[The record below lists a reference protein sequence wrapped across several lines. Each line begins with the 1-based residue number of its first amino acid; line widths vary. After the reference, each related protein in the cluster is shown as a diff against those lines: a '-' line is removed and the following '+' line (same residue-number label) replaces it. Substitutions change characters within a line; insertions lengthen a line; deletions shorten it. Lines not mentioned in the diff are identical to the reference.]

1 MQAQSSDWLAYVLFV
16 LHKNVNTVNLTREML
31 LFFILLVVI
40 WTPLQLKVMGGAKHF
55 YNIFEWGREIK
66 MVGNHCFRQNQGAR
80 RKPPRGIF

>member
-40 WTPLQLKVMGGAKHF
+40 WTPLQLKVMGGAVEG
-55 YNIFEWGREIK
+55 NGR
-66 MVGNHCFRQNQGAR
+66 RQA
-80 RKPPRGIF
+80 FL